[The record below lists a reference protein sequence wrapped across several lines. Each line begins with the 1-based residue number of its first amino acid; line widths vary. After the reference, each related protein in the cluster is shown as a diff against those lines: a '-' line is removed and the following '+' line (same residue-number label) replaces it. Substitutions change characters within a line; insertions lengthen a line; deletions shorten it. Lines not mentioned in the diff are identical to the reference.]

1 MRGKQGV
8 IACNVLLWAVTAQDV
23 ERLKGKLAETPA
35 KGRKDPADLVKERPR
50 TPTSVNRF
58 LQDLRAAFNLARV
71 NGKAEKNPVADVK
84 PLRENNKRIRE
95 ITDAEEK
102 VLVGALAPAGRR
114 GGTDLRRCLHGKALA
129 GKWPAARRNLHYA
142 VVRRGLDRRLSHL
155 AKNEGRREAACA
167 PEQ

>member
-23 ERLKGKLAETPA
+23 ERLKAKLAETPA

-71 NGKAEKNPVADVK
+71 NGKVEKNPVADVK

-95 ITDAEEK
+95 MTDAEERA
-102 VLVGALAPAGRR
+102 VLTALDPAKRR
-114 GGTDLRRCLHGKALA
+114 GGTDLRPMGKASA
-129 GKWPAARRNLHYA
+129 GDWPTLGRSLRYA
-142 VVRRGLDRRLSHL
+142 VARRGLDGRLSCP
-155 AKNEGRREAACA
+155 AGDQGRREAACA
-167 PEQ
+167 PE